1 MSYLEKNSR
10 YFKKLRENQENTDR
24 QLKELRKTMCEQNEN
39 ASKETGILKRNKAD
53 ILDLKSMI
61 TEMKS

>member
-24 QLKELRKTMCEQNEN
+24 QLKELRKTMCEQNEKFN
-39 ASKETGILKRNKAD
+39 KEME
-53 ILDLKSMI
+53 MI
-61 TEMKS
+61 KENT